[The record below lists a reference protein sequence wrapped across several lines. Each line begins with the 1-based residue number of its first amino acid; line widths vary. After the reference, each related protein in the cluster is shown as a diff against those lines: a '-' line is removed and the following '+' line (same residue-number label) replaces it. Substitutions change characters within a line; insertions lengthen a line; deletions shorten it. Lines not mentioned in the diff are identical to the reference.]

1 LPQAGSGHQ
10 SIFVFDIKTVLKIQH
25 RKRSRQMKVAFIGLG
40 TMGVGM
46 SLNILKA
53 GHDLTVHNRTREKE
67 KQVAGKGA
75 HRAASPR
82 EAAEGAEIIVTM
94 VSDTPDVEEV
104 VLGENGVIRGA
115 PKGAL
120 VIDMSTISPA
130 VTRQIAKKLGKK
142 GIHMLDAPVSGG
154 PEGAQN
160 GTLAIMVGGD
170 AADFKT
176 ALPILEVMGKTVT
189 HVGPTGAGQITKAIN
204 QIIISGT
211 YLTVAE
217 GLTLG
222 MKAGLDMQK
231 VIQAISGGAAGSW
244 VLHNR
249 GANMVNNT
257 YPLGFRVKLHHKDL
271 GIALETARELEVTL
285 PATALVEQIE
295 NGLIAR
301 GYGDDDVSAIGRA
314 IREQSGLQ

>member
-1 LPQAGSGHQ
+1 
-10 SIFVFDIKTVLKIQH
+10 
-25 RKRSRQMKVAFIGLG
+25 MKVAFIGLG

-46 SLNILKA
+46 SLNILNA
-53 GHDLTVHNRTREKE
+53 GHEVTVHNRTRQKE
-67 KQVAGKGA
+67 EVVAKKGA
-75 HRAASPR
+75 NRAPSPR

-94 VSDTPDVEEV
+94 VSDTPDVEQV
-104 VLGENGVIRGA
+104 VLGGNGVIHGA
-115 PKGAL
+115 PQGAI

-130 VTRQIAKKLGKK
+130 ATRQMAEELSKK
-142 GIHMLDAPVSGG
+142 GIKMLDAPVSGG

-170 AADFKT
+170 AADFEK
-176 ALPILEVMGKTVT
+176 ALPILEFMGKTVT
-189 HVGPTGAGQITKAIN
+189 HVGPIGAGQITKAIN

-231 VIQAISGGAAGSW
+231 VIQAISGGAASSW

-249 GANMVNNT
+249 GINVVNNN

-301 GYGDDDVSAIGRA
+301 GYGDDDVSAIGRT
-314 IREQSGLQ
+314 IREQSAVMKDT

>member
-1 LPQAGSGHQ
+1 L
-10 SIFVFDIKTVLKIQH
+10 IYDIYEQGRTK
-25 RKRSRQMKVAFIGLG
+25 MKVAFIGLG

-46 SLNILKA
+46 ALNIVKA
-53 GHDLTVHNRTREKE
+53 GHELAVHNRTRQKE
-67 KQVAGKGA
+67 EAVAKEGARRAESPKQ
-75 HRAASPR
+75 
-82 EAAEGAEIIVTM
+82 AAEGAQIIVTM

-104 VLGENGVIRGA
+104 VLGADGIIHGA
-115 PKGAL
+115 PQGAI

-130 VTRQIAKKLGKK
+130 ATRQMAQELGAK
-142 GIHMLDAPVSGG
+142 GIKMLDAPVSGG

-170 AADFKT
+170 AADFEK
-176 ALPILEVMGKTVT
+176 ALPILEIMGKTVT
-189 HVGPTGAGQITKAIN
+189 LVGPIGAGQITKAIN

-222 MKAGLDMQK
+222 IKAGLDMEK
-231 VIQAISGGAAGSW
+231 VIQAISGGAASSW

-249 GANMVNNT
+249 GINVVNNT

-271 GIALETARELEVTL
+271 RIALDTARELDVTL
-285 PATALVEQIE
+285 PATALVAQIE

-301 GYGDDDVSAIGRA
+301 GYGDDDVSAIGRS
-314 IREQSGLQ
+314 IREQSGLE